1 LPTAAAAD
9 EPVDLRGAYVLD
21 RAGVLGGEIDEVE
34 AAIADLADRADADLF
49 IVLVDTF
56 ENPSDAGAWADE
68 TAIRN
73 GLGSSDV
80 LFAVAVDDRAYRWS
94 VDEGFELS
102 DDDLA
107 AIARDRFESHL
118 GPGGDDWTAALVGLA
133 DGLGDRLTGEGG
145 FPVLPVLGGVAVL
158 GVGGVVVARV
168 VRRRRAASAAEADQR
183 ELD

>member
-1 LPTAAAAD
+1 
-9 EPVDLRGAYVLD
+9 
-21 RAGVLGGEIDEVE
+21 
-34 AAIADLADRADADLF
+34 
-49 IVLVDTF
+49 
-56 ENPSDAGAWADE
+56 
-68 TAIRN
+68 
-73 GLGSSDV
+73 
-80 LFAVAVDDRAYRWS
+80 
-94 VDEGFELS
+94 
-102 DDDLA
+102 A

-183 ELD
+183 ELDRRAGELLVALDDALETNRQELGFAVAQFGADATVEFRTAIATAEAQAKEAFAIRQTL